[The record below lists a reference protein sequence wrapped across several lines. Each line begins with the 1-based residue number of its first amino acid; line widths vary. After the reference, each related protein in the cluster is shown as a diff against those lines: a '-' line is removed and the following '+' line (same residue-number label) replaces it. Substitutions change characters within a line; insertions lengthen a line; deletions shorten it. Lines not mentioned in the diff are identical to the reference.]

1 MNITVWV
8 SLVTAVVTSLLARL
22 LYRAKLKAEAKKL
35 EVDTEKIQLENIEKT
50 VNLWRSF
57 SADLEKQISV
67 LTERCAT
74 LSAEVE
80 RLRTENKVLERQVI
94 KLKTVIE
101 NKVA

>member
-8 SLVTAVVTSLLARL
+8 SLITAVVTSLLARV
-22 LYRAKLKAEAKKL
+22 LYLSRLKAETKKL
-35 EVDTEKIQLENIEKT
+35 EADTEKIQLENIEKT

-57 SADLEKQISV
+57 SVDLEKQISV
-67 LTERCAT
+67 LSERCAT

-80 RLRTENKVLERQVI
+80 RLRTENKALEKQVI
-94 KLKTVIE
+94 KLKTVLE